1 MALLFYSLKIR
12 FLLKLSIVPRK
23 KSQIKIHQDHLSFCL
38 QALIG
43 AGATSLR
50 SSNWSFFVQISRN
63 TDLLPKT
70 MLDKMASSEDV
81 LDCSNCN
88 ESDHSTED
96 CPKKLKCE
104 TCGKIGHLKKDCA
117 PSNKPKLTRRQS
129 SYKFICY
136 TLSNLGKK
144 LSKGNLLA
152 K

>member
-1 MALLFYSLKIR
+1 MIIF
-12 FLLKLSIVPRK
+12 FLPSSSDWSRR
-23 KSQIKIHQDHLSFCL
+23 
-38 QALIG
+38 
-43 AGATSLR
+43 ATSLR
-50 SSNWSFFVQISRN
+50 TSNWSFFVQISRN
-63 TDLLPKT
+63 IDLLSKT

-88 ESDHSTED
+88 ESDHSTQD